1 MGYVW
6 RAWIAVI
13 VLWVGFFGYLIDEP
27 QEALGWI
34 LGPPAALL
42 RLILAGIFIAG
53 GFSNKEQ

>member
-6 RAWIAVI
+6 RTWIALT
-13 VLWVGFFGYLIDEP
+13 VLWVGFFGYFINEP

-42 RLILAGIFIAG
+42 ILILAGMFIVG
-53 GFSNKEQ
+53 GFPTKEQ